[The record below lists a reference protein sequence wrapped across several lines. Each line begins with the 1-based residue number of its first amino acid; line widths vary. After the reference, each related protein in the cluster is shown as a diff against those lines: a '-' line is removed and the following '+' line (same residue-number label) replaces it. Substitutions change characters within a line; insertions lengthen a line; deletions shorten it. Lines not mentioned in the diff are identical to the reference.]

1 MAASE
6 PTSWLFEPPHLL
18 LSTRR
23 ALWGLNRRSG
33 LFPSRPRN
41 LSPADRLPGLRRR
54 HSEFGG
60 ARRRSTRPS
69 PHRWLYLRRRTAPR
83 LAQELFRGEPAIT
96 RLDWNFT
103 TSHGSSAVF
112 SSWPWLDRR
121 VSGLPVPTR
130 ALFGLG
136 FPAAPRLP
144 LSLAG
149 IDNSQAHSSIGTTSG
164 FDALGP
170 VAGMRFQDLFIP
182 LPGFFSPFPHGT
194 CSLSVTGLC
203 LALAGGPAV
212 FRRGF
217 S

>member
-1 MAASE
+1 MMAASE

-103 TSHGSSAVF
+103 TCHNSSADVSTDVGADLHRVSPLLHPGHGKIAGFRVQTCKLDRPVRTRFRCGSGSS
-112 SSWPWLDRR
+112 P
-121 VSGLPVPTR
+121 
-130 ALFGLG
+130 
-136 FPAAPRLP
+136 
-144 LSLAG
+144 
-149 IDNSQAHSSIGTTSG
+149 
-164 FDALGP
+164 
-170 VAGMRFQDLFIP
+170 
-182 LPGFFSPFPHGT
+182 
-194 CSLSVTGLC
+194 
-203 LALAGGPAV
+203 
-212 FRRGF
+212 
-217 S
+217 